1 MPGVNVTTAVRTGPV
16 GTGTNVAGQAFL
28 VGTAE
33 RGSTTEPT
41 LLRSFRDYTTYY
53 GKYQSGNLYS
63 HVKTFFD
70 EGGSRCY
77 VFRAINYTTADQV
90 AAAVTLNQSASATL
104 TLTAA
109 NVGTWGN
116 GLTATIQTIAEDPN
130 ILAGYFRVKI
140 ALDGETLLSTRDLAD
155 KSDAISFINTSV
167 VKHLVVASD
176 ADPLAGNPTAIAD
189 EPFAGGS
196 DGTAPLTD
204 HIEDAL
210 DGSFDADPDV
220 ESCFSATLATGA
232 VAAPGY
238 TGSQIWNALRN
249 HAAANNR
256 IALCAFTLG
265 DSSAGAKT
273 AASAYY
279 ADNEGKSMAFY
290 WPHIKVPAPNTNELA
305 TGQSTVTT
313 ATINLSPEAYAGA
326 ARAKAVEA
334 AGGPWRAGAG
344 QISQAVNITDLYQDV
359 TPATA
364 DTLDKARVN
373 AIRKVN
379 DTIRV
384 YGARSVSSDEVNW
397 RYITQQDTIN
407 YIKNGVEER
416 MERFLF
422 EVIDGNGVLFGRIR
436 ASITALLKPIAKLNG
451 LYAAFDANG
460 KQIDPGFTVDV
471 SADNNP
477 AAQLAE
483 GEVTATI
490 GVRVSGVAD
499 LINVVIT
506 KSNLVDPLV

>member
-63 HVKTFFD
+63 HVKMFFD

-77 VFRAINYTTADQV
+77 VFRAVNYTTADQV
-90 AAAVTLNQSASATL
+90 AASVTLDQTASPTL
-104 TLTAA
+104 TFTAA
-109 NVGTWGN
+109 NVGAWGN
-116 GLTATIQTIAEDPN
+116 GLAVSVETTSEDPN
-130 ILAGYFRVKI
+130 ILTGYFRIKVS
-140 ALDGETLLSTRDLAD
+140 LDGTELLATRDLAD
-155 KSDAISFINTSV
+155 KADAISVINSSSI
-167 VKHLVVASD
+167 KHLIVASD
-176 ADPLAGNPTAIAD
+176 ADPLIGAPTAIAD
-189 EPFAGGS
+189 ESLAGGA
-196 DGTAPLTD
+196 DGTAPTID

-220 ESCFSATLATGA
+220 ESCFSGSLSTGA

-238 TGSQIWNALRN
+238 TGGQIWNALRN

-256 IALCAFTLG
+256 IALCGFTLG
-265 DSSAGAKT
+265 ASSASAKSS
-273 AASAYY
+273 ASGYY
-279 ADNEGKSMAFY
+279 SDAEAKSMAFY
-290 WPHIKVPAPNTNELA
+290 WPHVKVPAPNSSELA

-313 ATINLSPEAYAGA
+313 ATINLSPEMYAAA
-326 ARAKAVEA
+326 ARSKAVEA

-344 QISQAVNITDLYQDV
+344 QISQASNIVDLYQDV
-359 TPATA
+359 TPASA
-364 DTLDKARVN
+364 ETLDKARVN
-373 AIRKVN
+373 ALRKIN
-379 DTIRV
+379 NTIRV
-384 YGARSVSSDEVNW
+384 YGARSVSNDEVNW

-407 YIKNGVEER
+407 YIKDGVEER

-460 KQIDPGFTVDV
+460 AQIDPGFTVDV

-477 AAQLAE
+477 TSQLAG
-483 GEVTATI
+483 GEVTATV

-506 KSNLVDPLV
+506 KSNLVDPI